1 MAEFDFRII
10 TLLRMFK
17 YKNNP
22 EKIKEDNGDLYK
34 LVNEYLEQNG
44 ASPEF
49 LEKPAVIERIKKI
62 IFSNLML
69 GKNTKFAENGAI
81 FENGENYSQTLG
93 VLKNGSILFVRD
105 YDKKRRITTFD
116 LMNDDVVCRYMEYS
130 EKGYLIKEK
139 RVLIDE
145 FGFDKECED
154 TFFELEKKYRETFNT
169 IISSVTPMNIM
180 AIEDNGS
187 ASITDN
193 LDNYFLN
200 RKLMDSISDDIL
212 DENLIDNINFD
223 DMKESYVSYPRA
235 LEVEDTVSIYEIKRN
250 FEYLRDRYPN
260 VEQWYINRFGKE
272 FSKRLGEFRD
282 KTLAEPSELEKM
294 MEASESEIFAHFQNV
309 DLDNQKMTSY
319 IKELYDNKKYF
330 CAYIFLQKMTD
341 VELMKFIKDNSDLDT
356 SFLAV
361 AASFISD
368 DKTKIDF
375 LDKEDTFSIFEKVQ
389 IVETLTSEEQ
399 KVEFYEENLDE
410 ILEYDKNLLEMETES
425 VELED
430 FDAANDNEYISP
442 KVLDSLSKKENRYRF
457 LIKLRDYCKI
467 KYEYIKDF
475 SLDEINDVIED
486 YSNGLEPEEYAAI
499 LRTKKL
505 PDEDILD
512 FLNENWEDGLELSR
526 NDGEIKVDG
535 EIAYSLK
542 VFALLS
548 MKDDDEKTSFL
559 ESHIDDYGADE
570 ITEVLKDLG
579 DSEKILALGKEFNLP
594 KHYYYELVILC
605 SDDDKFK
612 CLQDEEN
619 MSEEDVSI
627 IISAI
632 EDMPKAF
639 KYVAGLQ
646 EFNAMQKVR
655 ILSRIETEFYEDPDV
670 MKKIKLKFL
679 KDNKDEIIRNV
690 ESSEDLEFF
699 STYISDYGLD
709 ADQEEVIEEL
719 REKFEEYDEEAK

>member
-1 MAEFDFRII
+1 MAEFDFRIL

-49 LEKPAVIERIKKI
+49 LKKPAVIERIKKI

-69 GKNTKFAENGAI
+69 GQNTKFAENGAI

-93 VLKNGSILFVRD
+93 VLKNGSILFVRE

-116 LMNDDVVCRYMEYS
+116 LMNDEVVCRYMEYS
-130 EKGYLIKEK
+130 DKEYLIKEK
-139 RVLIDE
+139 RILIDE

-154 TFFELEKKYRETFNT
+154 TFFELEKKYRETFNA

-187 ASITDN
+187 ASITEN

-200 RKLMDSISDDIL
+200 RKLQDSISDDIL

-223 DMKESYVSYPRA
+223 DMNESYTSYPRA
-235 LEVEDTVSIYEIKRN
+235 LEVEDSVSIYEIKRN

-260 VEQWYINRFGKE
+260 VEQWYINRYGKE
-272 FSKRLGEFRD
+272 YIQRFANIED
-282 KTLAEPSELEKM
+282 KTLKEPSELEKIL
-294 MEASESEIFAHFQNV
+294 EASEREIFIHFQNK
-309 DLDNQKMTSY
+309 DLDEKNLTEY

-341 VELMKFIKDNSDLDT
+341 EQLMNFIKRNSELDT
-356 SFLAV
+356 GFLAA

-375 LDKEDTFSIFEKVQ
+375 IAEEDSFSIFEKIQV
-389 IVETLTSEEQ
+389 VETLTSEES
-399 KVEFYEENLDE
+399 KVDFYDENLDE

-430 FDAANDNEYISP
+430 FDTANDSEYVSP
-442 KVLDSLSKKENRYRF
+442 RILDSLSKKDNIYRF
-457 LIKLRDYCKI
+457 LLKLRDYCKI

-475 SLDEINDVIED
+475 SLDEINDIIED
-486 YSNGLEPEEYAAI
+486 YSDGLEPEEYAAI
-499 LRTKKL
+499 LRTRKL
-505 PDEDILD
+505 SDEDIVN
-512 FLNENWEDGLELSR
+512 FLTENWEEGLELYR
-526 NDGEIKVDG
+526 NDEEIKVDG
-535 EIAYSLK
+535 DITYSLK
-542 VFALLS
+542 VFSLLS
-548 MKDDDEKTSFL
+548 MKDDDEKIRFL
-559 ESHIDDYGADE
+559 ESHSDDYGADE

-579 DSEKILALGKEFNLP
+579 DSEKILTLGKEFNLP
-594 KHYYYELVILC
+594 KQYYYELVILC

-612 CLQDEEN
+612 CLQDEKD

-646 EFNAMQKVR
+646 DFNAMQKVR

-679 KDNKDEIIRNV
+679 KDNKDEIIKHV

-699 STYISDYGLD
+699 SSYISDYGLD

-719 REKFEEYDEEAK
+719 REKFEEYDEETK